1 MRKFGGLAGATSQPP
16 TMRRMERAFSLLGP
30 RVPAWVHT
38 CADYYA
44 AAALYEQL
52 YRRSDAE
59 LRRLGLSREHLGQE
73 LCAACDRA
81 AHAGS
86 FTRTKDGVLVLPHM
100 PAAFNLAYWIVR
112 SRTRLRTWC
121 RTPRSGP
128 RWHFPSSAAPR
139 PSRGCCLCATHPPGR
154 RGSARTQGT

>member
-16 TMRRMERAFSLLGP
+16 TNAPHGARFSSLLGP
-30 RVPAWVHT
+30 HVPAWVHT
-38 CADYYA
+38 CADYYV

-86 FTRTKDGVLVLPHM
+86 FTRTKDGVQ
-100 PAAFNLAYWIVR
+100 
-112 SRTRLRTWC
+112 
-121 RTPRSGP
+121 GP
-128 RWHFPSSAAPR
+128 V
-139 PSRGCCLCATHPPGR
+139 
-154 RGSARTQGT
+154 